1 MCGEL
6 CVAAGSAG
14 YTCVPVLFAFFS
26 PSTLCLVGCV
36 QENSL
41 NMPCAIFCCLLQ
53 SRDGMAEKMRAET
66 AQCMCVVYSHHV

>member
-1 MCGEL
+1 MVSCAA
-6 CVAAGSAG
+6 AAGSAG

-41 NMPCAIFCCLLQ
+41 LHAMCDILLLAPE
-53 SRDGMAEKMRAET
+53 SRDGMAEKM
-66 AQCMCVVYSHHV
+66 